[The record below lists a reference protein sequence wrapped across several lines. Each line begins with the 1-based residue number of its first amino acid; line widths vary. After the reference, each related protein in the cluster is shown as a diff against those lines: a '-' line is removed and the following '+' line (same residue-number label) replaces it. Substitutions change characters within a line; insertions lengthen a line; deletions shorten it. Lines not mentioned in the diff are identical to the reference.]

1 MPLTQTFEAV
11 QLEAI
16 RSLYIRGL
24 GNMSGEDVSARMGPA
39 IAALASVPIFTT
51 RDEGHIDLADGENV
65 LMQEHLVDFCKEMMA
80 KNITIEVSSPSSE
93 LNSTN
98 VRKAFSNPNG
108 VEGNPE
114 VREAFASYIDRYF
127 NPSISVTAD
136 HIVPAAG
143 SSNALNGLLLTLCDA
158 GDSIICPAPAW
169 RGYNIL
175 ALLSPSVNILPA
187 WVPPTESWLEDSLST
202 AIIPALEKTYLSAP
216 EPKRIKALV
225 IANPAN
231 PVAQCYPENVVREMM
246 NFCHKYGLHYISDE
260 VFANTV
266 YDPEAAQFTS
276 ALSLVSGADASNLES
291 AKAKS
296 ALDPKRV
303 HIVWSMTK
311 DMGTCGVRSGCAVT
325 YNPTVKAGVTYGTFW
340 QMSSLAALFTVAVL
354 SSPFLPAWLSST
366 RETLRKH
373 NQLCHEVLSVP
384 VLDGRIKILPA
395 SAGLWVNVIVTL
407 KEGETFKDFISKTK
421 ANKVDILPAQDFK
434 VYYGENQG
442 EFKITFAKAEGVL
455 REGLERLKQSL
466 L

>member
-246 NFCHKYGLHYISDE
+246 NFCHKY
-260 VFANTV
+260 
-266 YDPEAAQFTS
+266 AQFTS

-296 ALDPKRV
+296 ALDPKE
-303 HIVWSMTK
+303 
-311 DMGTCGVRSGCAVT
+311 GTYCMEHDEGYGNLWCAI
-325 YNPTVKAGVTYGTFW
+325 AGVTYGTFW